1 MPFVRRK
8 EKRELEI
15 PTDSVSDIAF
25 LLIIF
30 FILTTTMSKL
40 TGFTAELPSGAPQA
54 KPAKPAAKTD
64 AKTPT
69 VQITNGK
76 LLFNEQEV
84 SMAALQERLLDLQLA
99 KKQGEE
105 RVVMLETAGKVDY
118 QIYYE
123 TMAAISAA
131 GGIVAIV
138 EEGE

>member
-1 MPFVRRK
+1 
-8 EKRELEI
+8 
-15 PTDSVSDIAF
+15 VSDIAF

-30 FILTTTMSKL
+30 FILTTTLSKL
-40 TGFTAELPSGAPQA
+40 TGFTAELPSGAAAEKQ
-54 KPAKPAAKTD
+54 AAKTD

-69 VQITNGK
+69 VQLTNGK

-84 SMAALQERLLDLQLA
+84 SMPALQERLLDLQLA

-105 RVVMLETAGKVDY
+105 RVVMLEAAGKVDY
-118 QIYYE
+118 QTYYE
-123 TMAAISAA
+123 AMAAISTA

>member
-40 TGFTAELPSGAPQA
+40 TGFTAELPSGAASQQQ
-54 KPAKPAAKTD
+54 AAKTD

-105 RVVMLETAGKVDY
+105 RVVMLEAAGKVDY
-118 QIYYE
+118 QTYYE
-123 TMAAISAA
+123 TMALISGA

>member
-1 MPFVRRK
+1 MPSVRRK
-8 EKRELEI
+8 EKRDLEI

-30 FILTTTMSKL
+30 FILTTTLAKL
-40 TGFTAELPSGAPQA
+40 TGFTAELPSAAASQQQ
-54 KPAKPAAKTD
+54 AAKTD
-64 AKTPT
+64 AKTPA
-69 VQITNGK
+69 VQIANGK

-84 SMAALQERLLDLQLA
+84 SMATLRDRLLDLQLG

-105 RVVMLETAGKVDY
+105 KIVMLEAAGKVDY
-118 QIYYE
+118 QTYYE
-123 TMAAISAA
+123 AMSVISGA

>member
-40 TGFTAELPSGAPQA
+40 TGFTAELPSGAAAQQ
-54 KPAKPAAKTD
+54 AAKTD

-105 RVVMLETAGKVDY
+105 RVVMLEAAGKVNY
-118 QIYYE
+118 QTYYE
-123 TMAAISAA
+123 TMALISAA